1 MSPKPAYAQDR
12 LTFLLSVIPYLID
25 HPGVKVADAAA
36 HFGVTADDMRSQ
48 VERITGMGV
57 PGSTATY
64 GPEDLFDIDWDA
76 LDDADE
82 IFITNRVAIDDAP
95 RFSAR
100 EAAALIAGLQYL
112 QSLPGRSDTAA
123 LTALIAKLARGASAT
138 PPAVAI
144 DRGATDA
151 ALEVIRAALESGH
164 RVAFDYLSSRGE
176 RERRP
181 VDPLRLE
188 SRDETWYLRGWCH
201 LRQDVRIFR
210 VDRMEA
216 LETTGER
223 AEHTPDDVALSET
236 LFDPSSDD
244 LVVEIRLA
252 ESAIPAFAEYLT
264 PDSKL
269 APDGPGF
276 KRTSIRVAHFHGL
289 KRLVNS
295 MPGLLTV
302 VAPEEARRAVAD
314 WAAAGLGRYQ
324 NAGRADG

>member
-1 MSPKPAYAQDR
+1 MTPKPAYAQDR
-12 LTFLLSVIPYLID
+12 LAFLLSVIPYLID

-36 HFGVTADDMRSQ
+36 HFGVAPDDMRAQ
-48 VERITGMGV
+48 VERLTGMGV

-76 LDDADE
+76 LDEADE
-82 IFITNRVAIDDAP
+82 IYITHRVAIDDAP

-112 QSLPGRSDTAA
+112 QSLPGQADTAA
-123 LTALIAKLARGASAT
+123 LGTLIAKLARGASAA

-151 ALEVIRAALESGH
+151 ALEVIRAALESGT
-164 RVAFDYLSSRGE
+164 RLAFDYLNSRGE

-210 VDRMEA
+210 VDRMES

-223 AEHTPDDVALSET
+223 AAHSPEDVALSET
-236 LFDPSSDD
+236 LFDPSADD

-269 APDGPGF
+269 VPDGEGYR
-276 KRTSIRVAHFHGL
+276 RTSIRVAHFHGL

-302 VAPEEARRAVAD
+302 VAPPEARAAVAQ
-314 WAAAGLGRYQ
+314 WAAAGLARYQ
-324 NAGRADG
+324 TAAHPDG